1 MHEPYRTQKG
11 WQGRMHALPPERSD
25 NNRHHA
31 EYARKTRNGRCGKV
45 CAPNPSGIVSETS
58 SLGLADRQADSQ
70 RSVVIPFLAA
80 STTIARRLA
89 LHNTSYYLL
98 LLL

>member
-1 MHEPYRTQKG
+1 
-11 WQGRMHALPPERSD
+11 MHALPPERSD
-25 NNRHHA
+25 NNHHHA

-89 LHNTSYYLL
+89 LHNSSYYLL